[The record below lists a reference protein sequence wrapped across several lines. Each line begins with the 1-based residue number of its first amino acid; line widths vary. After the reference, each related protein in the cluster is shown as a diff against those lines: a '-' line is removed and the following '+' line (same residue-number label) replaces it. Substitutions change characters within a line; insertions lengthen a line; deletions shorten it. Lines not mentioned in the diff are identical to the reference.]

1 MCRNLYYSLNMVVKL
16 LGRVDRP
23 KGILK
28 TAGLSGKIIP
38 FVQDS
43 NYYFQKGS
51 YYHQKNKLPKALIF
65 LKKAIEIEP
74 DNAHH
79 HYNLACLLSKT
90 SQLKEANRIFRH
102 IVKNMDPKMTECY
115 FLMAINYGLMEDL
128 ARTKQY
134 LRKYLQLTAEGDI
147 AEEARE
153 LLLNMEEEE
162 CDDCDITNQDNDAL
176 EQAISSLSDDQ
187 LRERF
192 QDKSFQLA
200 LQWGLYQGSDGLKE
214 RIIRFYGTLQHMKA
228 DLCLREYVISPWV
241 KERLR
246 QIALLEL
253 KNKMPDG
260 NDGNCRVYSDGRI
273 TEIDLSSYPL
283 LAPVWRDEWQAVL
296 DCVFENMRKSPYYG
310 EEFFEDIQAI
320 WLDFINHVYPNM
332 PRISKAQAWSAGLEY
347 CLARFHFLGLTQKD
361 LARDYGVSP
370 TSVSRTYK
378 QINRMLHIDQ
388 KAYRNMLSFLAHHDR
403 ERN

>member
-1 MCRNLYYSLNMVVKL
+1 MVVNL

-28 TAGLSGKIIP
+28 TTGLSGKIIP

-51 YYHQKNKLPKALIF
+51 YYHQKNKLPKALLF

-102 IVKNMDPKMTECY
+102 IVKNLEPEMTECY

-128 ARTKQY
+128 SKTKLY
-134 LRKYLQLTAEGDI
+134 LRKYLQFNTEGEI
-147 AEEARE
+147 AEEARD
-153 LLLNMEEEE
+153 LLLAMEEEDNYDYE
-162 CDDCDITNQDNDAL
+162 FTNQDNDAL
-176 EQAISSLSDDQ
+176 EQAISGLSDAQ
-187 LRERF
+187 FQERF
-192 QDKSFQLA
+192 QEKSFRLA

-214 RIIRFYGTLQHMKA
+214 RIIRFYGTVQDMKA
-228 DLCLREYVISPWV
+228 DACLKEYVISPWV

-246 QIALLEL
+246 QIALMEL
-253 KNKMPDG
+253 KNKNP
-260 NDGNCRVYSDGRI
+260 DGNCRVYSDGRI
-273 TEIDLSSYPL
+273 TEIDLSNYPF

-320 WLDFINHVYPNM
+320 WLDYINHVYPNM
-332 PRISKAQAWSAGLEY
+332 PRIGKAQAWSAGLEY

-370 TSVSRTYK
+370 GSVSRTYK
-378 QINRMLHIDQ
+378 LINRMLHIDQ
-388 KAYRNMLSFLAHHDR
+388 KAYRNMLSFLAQHDR
-403 ERN
+403 EHN